1 MKKKI
6 SIMGSTGSIGDSVF
20 KIINK
25 EKKNFE
31 INLLSA
37 NKNYSKIC
45 YQLKKY
51 KPNYFVINDKKIFQ
65 KIKKKKFKKTLIL
78 NNFDFKKIK
87 KSDVTISAIPG
98 ISGLHPTLNI
108 IKVSKKILIANKE
121 SIICGWDLIKK
132 TANKFKTSI
141 IPVDSEHFSLFQLI
155 KNRKLNEI
163 KKIYLTASGGP
174 FLNYHP
180 HQLKNINPKQ
190 ALKHPKW
197 KMGKKISVDS
207 ATLMNK
213 MLELIEAQKLFDI
226 PDSKIDI
233 LIHPESLVH
242 AIVVLNNGLNE
253 FIYHETTMLIP
264 LANGIFDRNFNIEK
278 FYNLNKRKNIKNL
291 KFRIVDK
298 KIFPIFK
305 IKNKLNEYPS
315 SPIIINASNEVLV
328 DHFLRE
334 KIPFQAIFKIIMSIL
349 NDRNYK
355 KYAIRKPVNINQI
368 NEIDRWA
375 KKRTV
380 EKIITN
386 YEF

>member
-1 MKKKI
+1 M
-6 SIMGSTGSIGDSVF
+6 
-20 KIINK
+20 
-25 EKKNFE
+25 
-31 INLLSA
+31 
-37 NKNYSKIC
+37 
-45 YQLKKY
+45 
-51 KPNYFVINDKKIFQ
+51 
-65 KIKKKKFKKTLIL
+65 
-78 NNFDFKKIK
+78 
-87 KSDVTISAIPG
+87 
-98 ISGLHPTLNI
+98 HPTLNI

-155 KNRKLNEI
+155 KNSKLNEI

-180 HQLKNINPKQ
+180 HQLKNIKPKQ

-278 FYNLNKRKNIKNL
+278 FYNLNKRKNIRNL

>member
-1 MKKKI
+1 
-6 SIMGSTGSIGDSVF
+6 MGSTGSIGDSVF

-98 ISGLHPTLNI
+98 ISGLPTLNI

-155 KNRKLNEI
+155 K
-163 KKIYLTASGGP
+163 
-174 FLNYHP
+174 
-180 HQLKNINPKQ
+180 
-190 ALKHPKW
+190 
-197 KMGKKISVDS
+197 
-207 ATLMNK
+207 
-213 MLELIEAQKLFDI
+213 
-226 PDSKIDI
+226 
-233 LIHPESLVH
+233 
-242 AIVVLNNGLNE
+242 IV
-253 FIYHETTMLIP
+253 
-264 LANGIFDRNFNIEK
+264 
-278 FYNLNKRKNIKNL
+278 
-291 KFRIVDK
+291 
-298 KIFPIFK
+298 
-305 IKNKLNEYPS
+305 S
-315 SPIIINASNEVLV
+315 
-328 DHFLRE
+328 
-334 KIPFQAIFKIIMSIL
+334 
-349 NDRNYK
+349 
-355 KYAIRKPVNINQI
+355 
-368 NEIDRWA
+368 
-375 KKRTV
+375 
-380 EKIITN
+380 
-386 YEF
+386 

>member
-1 MKKKI
+1 MI
-6 SIMGSTGSIGDSVF
+6 
-20 KIINK
+20 
-25 EKKNFE
+25 
-31 INLLSA
+31 
-37 NKNYSKIC
+37 
-45 YQLKKY
+45 
-51 KPNYFVINDKKIFQ
+51 
-65 KIKKKKFKKTLIL
+65 
-78 NNFDFKKIK
+78 
-87 KSDVTISAIPG
+87 
-98 ISGLHPTLNI
+98 
-108 IKVSKKILIANKE
+108 
-121 SIICGWDLIKK
+121 
-132 TANKFKTSI
+132 
-141 IPVDSEHFSLFQLI
+141 
-155 KNRKLNEI
+155 
-163 KKIYLTASGGP
+163 
-174 FLNYHP
+174 
-180 HQLKNINPKQ
+180 
-190 ALKHPKW
+190 
-197 KMGKKISVDS
+197 
-207 ATLMNK
+207 
-213 MLELIEAQKLFDI
+213 
-226 PDSKIDI
+226 
-233 LIHPESLVH
+233 
-242 AIVVLNNGLNE
+242 
-253 FIYHETTMLIP
+253 
-264 LANGIFDRNFNIEK
+264 RNFNIEK